1 MQQDEDDTPKEVEN
15 AGPKIKMNRIGKK
28 SKTDGKPGS
37 KPVAGTK
44 EATAIWKA
52 VGDKVASGGGFSE

>member
-1 MQQDEDDTPKEVEN
+1 MQQDEDDAPKEVEN

-28 SKTDGKPGS
+28 SKPTDGKPGS

-44 EATAIWKA
+44 EATAIWK
-52 VGDKVASGGGFSE
+52 